1 MSDTGLDRIH
11 MYSDSTRT
19 RALELIIGQIA
30 SRYTEHL
37 VQALLAWP
45 EVEVNL
51 LLSEILTCLDP
62 IRRD

>member
-1 MSDTGLDRIH
+1 

-19 RALELIIGQIA
+19 RALELMMGQIA
-30 SRYTEHL
+30 SNHTRHL
-37 VQALLAWP
+37 IQALLAWP

-62 IRRD
+62 IR